1 MKLPFTHRLPEENRT
16 SAASRSKPY
25 SHAPNARLGPRA
37 LEPVRRFPFYL
48 LQPHSAAMVHLHP
61 VAAGPDRN
69 NGNVVFVHG
78 LDEHW
83 IETWGGASTQI
94 SGPFFGR
101 AGLPRTCRSW
111 PSTPWNTT
119 RTQPSGTAEPMLD
132 LGRSVLSSCPLI
144 GRGGLQGR
152 DQPLQVI
159 AVRHLAA
166 VATRSPTA
174 RVLISC
180 SPFGVRINVPRR
192 KQWPPECP
200 QLWPRP

>member
-1 MKLPFTHRLPEENRT
+1 MGRSDGFPSTSFNHTVLLWFTSTLSPPGQTAIMATLCLCTDLMNIG
-16 SAASRSKPY
+16 SRRGRSQ
-25 SHAPNARLGPRA
+25 HADL
-37 LEPVRRFPFYL
+37 
-48 LQPHSAAMVHLHP
+48 
-61 VAAGPDRN
+61 
-69 NGNVVFVHG
+69 
-78 LDEHW
+78 
-83 IETWGGASTQI
+83 
-94 SGPFFGR
+94 GPFFGR

-152 DQPLQVI
+152 DQPLQVL
-159 AVRHLAA
+159 AVPERDDRHLAA